1 MNKITASALAA
12 VATIGLLS
20 ACGKAPETPAGTTAG
35 KADKPAYQGAAD
47 AYMAQG
53 WKAGDKASWEQ
64 HMRDRLQ
71 GQNEYA
77 RAAVQQ

>member
-1 MNKITASALAA
+1 MNRITASALAA
-12 VATIGLLS
+12 VAAVGLLS
-20 ACGKAPETPAGTTAG
+20 ACGQAPEAPAGTTAG

-64 HMRDRLQ
+64 HLRDRMQ

-77 RAAVQQ
+77 RTAVKQ

>member
-1 MNKITASALAA
+1 MRAITAVA
-12 VATIGLLS
+12 VAAAAALGLLS
-20 ACGKAPETPAGTTAG
+20 ACGKAPEAPAGTTAG
-35 KADKPAYQGAAD
+35 KADKPAYQGATD

-64 HMRDRLQ
+64 HMRDRMQ

-77 RAAVQQ
+77 RAAVTQ

>member
-1 MNKITASALAA
+1 MKSISAVALAA

-20 ACGKAPETPAGTTAG
+20 ACGKAPETPAGMTAG
-35 KADKPAYQGAAD
+35 KSDKPAYQGAAD

-64 HMRDRLQ
+64 HMRDRTQ

-77 RAAVQQ
+77 RAAVKQ